1 MKTFNVVAT
10 SVANV
15 HSCAKLAL
23 GVLVAACQLLVN
35 QANFDGMVYD
45 LLSTVSKV
53 YAFLIE
59 DDTVKGIE
67 GMRETLGMI
76 AQVISDAT
84 RFIINHSRTKNFWK
98 RI

>member
-1 MKTFNVVAT
+1 
-10 SVANV
+10 
-15 HSCAKLAL
+15 
-23 GVLVAACQLLVN
+23 
-35 QANFDGMVYD
+35 MVCD
-45 LLSTVSKV
+45 LLSTISKV